1 MFHVKHRSTVLSFI
15 SCETSPQAD
24 QPLDADVA
32 RMRVQQHAS
41 ERVVMPGDEVLAPA
55 EAFGVAGGDLGRFRE
70 DRVFVDRQ
78 YFPVADDLPAV
89 DPDMLGAGA
98 LFVEQHVPPGIA
110 HRHVPVAARV
120 DDQDIRP
127 GARGEGADA
136 ARLAHR
142 ARPAL
147 HGKRQHAGGV
157 DPIVRVR
164 FGEARQIGRDTDR
177 LKQYVEKL
185 QKTAIGPDGL
195 VTKLDRVQTA
205 LRYLMRD
212 VPKYKTSDAAMKTI
226 ERVGLWK
233 AGFRTAKITHTRDKA
248 AREVDTTDDDM
259 QALKELIHSKIA
271 KTKVETI
278 VNRGKSSDEDI
289 NFIATYLFI
298 CFGYKNFQRAGPAIN
313 MTLKEVA
320 EATYVGEDE
329 DTMLKIIVSNHK
341 TAKTYGPAVLYLS
354 LDDSA
359 IFNHYIEEIRPNIA
373 TSAECDIALLRANGL
388 SFRNN
393 YSHIIRAYA
402 IEVGLTR
409 IPSLTAV
416 RKAGAVTGRAVLS
429 NPEMEAMSR
438 QMSHSSATSEL
449 YYRVRKGGKQSLSA
463 FKSMQ
468 MLTGK

>member
-1 MFHVKHRSTVLSFI
+1 MKRNPLQLTIQQSFQI
-15 SCETSPQAD
+15 S
-24 QPLDADVA
+24 
-32 RMRVQQHAS
+32 
-41 ERVVMPGDEVLAPA
+41 
-55 EAFGVAGGDLGRFRE
+55 
-70 DRVFVDRQ
+70 
-78 YFPVADDLPAV
+78 
-89 DPDMLGAGA
+89 
-98 LFVEQHVPPGIA
+98 QHVDKNIV
-110 HRHVPVAARV
+110 VPTAQKKKGSTRSYEFYDIDNTKELAAFYKNLTSF
-120 DDQDIRP
+120 D
-127 GARGEGADA
+127 
-136 ARLAHR
+136 
-142 ARPAL
+142 
-147 HGKRQHAGGV
+147 GGSKSSV
-157 DPIVRVR
+157 
-164 FGEARQIGRDTDR
+164 EARQICTDVSKYLAFADSTQLKWDNLLDTDR

>member
-1 MFHVKHRSTVLSFI
+1 MKRNPLQLTIQQSFQI
-15 SCETSPQAD
+15 S
-24 QPLDADVA
+24 
-32 RMRVQQHAS
+32 
-41 ERVVMPGDEVLAPA
+41 
-55 EAFGVAGGDLGRFRE
+55 
-70 DRVFVDRQ
+70 
-78 YFPVADDLPAV
+78 
-89 DPDMLGAGA
+89 
-98 LFVEQHVPPGIA
+98 QHVDKNIV
-110 HRHVPVAARV
+110 VPTAQKKKGSTRSYEFYDIDNTKELAAFYKNLTSF
-120 DDQDIRP
+120 D
-127 GARGEGADA
+127 
-136 ARLAHR
+136 
-142 ARPAL
+142 
-147 HGKRQHAGGV
+147 GGSKSSV
-157 DPIVRVR
+157 
-164 FGEARQIGRDTDR
+164 EARQICTDVSKYLAFADSTQLKWDNLLDTDR

-233 AGFRTAKITHTRDKA
+233 ASFRTAKITHTRDKA

-463 FKSMQ
+463 FKWMQ

>member
-1 MFHVKHRSTVLSFI
+1 MKRNPLQLTIQQSFQI
-15 SCETSPQAD
+15 S
-24 QPLDADVA
+24 
-32 RMRVQQHAS
+32 
-41 ERVVMPGDEVLAPA
+41 
-55 EAFGVAGGDLGRFRE
+55 
-70 DRVFVDRQ
+70 
-78 YFPVADDLPAV
+78 
-89 DPDMLGAGA
+89 
-98 LFVEQHVPPGIA
+98 QHVDKNIV
-110 HRHVPVAARV
+110 VPTAQKKKGSTRSYVFYDIDNTKELAAFYKNLTSF
-120 DDQDIRP
+120 D
-127 GARGEGADA
+127 
-136 ARLAHR
+136 
-142 ARPAL
+142 
-147 HGKRQHAGGV
+147 GGSKSSV
-157 DPIVRVR
+157 
-164 FGEARQIGRDTDR
+164 EARQICTDVSKYLAFADSTQLKWDNLLDTDR

>member
-1 MFHVKHRSTVLSFI
+1 MKKLSNHL
-15 SCETSPQAD
+15 TSVHSITD
-24 QPLDADVA
+24 TTTRKEL
-32 RMRVQQHAS
+32 
-41 ERVVMPGDEVLAPA
+41 LAKA
-55 EAFGVAGGDLGRFRE
+55 KKAGVAKRGEMKRNLLQLTIQQSF
-70 DRVFVDRQ
+70 Q
-78 YFPVADDLPAV
+78 IS
-89 DPDMLGAGA
+89 
-98 LFVEQHVPPGIA
+98 QHVDKNIV
-110 HRHVPVAARV
+110 VPTAQKKKGSTRSYEFYDIDNTKELAAFYKNLTSF
-120 DDQDIRP
+120 D
-127 GARGEGADA
+127 
-136 ARLAHR
+136 
-142 ARPAL
+142 
-147 HGKRQHAGGV
+147 GGSKSSV
-157 DPIVRVR
+157 
-164 FGEARQIGRDTDR
+164 EARQICTDVSKYLAFADSTQLKWDNLLDTDR

>member
-1 MFHVKHRSTVLSFI
+1 MKRNPLQLTIQQSFQI
-15 SCETSPQAD
+15 S
-24 QPLDADVA
+24 
-32 RMRVQQHAS
+32 
-41 ERVVMPGDEVLAPA
+41 
-55 EAFGVAGGDLGRFRE
+55 
-70 DRVFVDRQ
+70 
-78 YFPVADDLPAV
+78 
-89 DPDMLGAGA
+89 
-98 LFVEQHVPPGIA
+98 QHVDKNIV
-110 HRHVPVAARV
+110 VPTAQKKKGSTRSYEFYDIDNTKELAAFYKNLTSF
-120 DDQDIRP
+120 D
-127 GARGEGADA
+127 
-136 ARLAHR
+136 
-142 ARPAL
+142 
-147 HGKRQHAGGV
+147 GGSKSSV
-157 DPIVRVR
+157 
-164 FGEARQIGRDTDR
+164 EARQICTDVSKYLAFADSTQLKWDNLLDTDR

-212 VPKYKTSDAAMKTI
+212 VPKYKTSDAATKTI